1 MIKDSPYHYGLL
13 SRALHWTIAV
23 LILANLALG
32 LLFDYIQMPA
42 KISAI
47 NIHKAIG
54 VTVLVLMVLRLVWR
68 SVQGFPREPD
78 GLPKWQQVL
87 ARAVHLAF
95 YPLLIALPLAG
106 WLASSAAGYPVNFFG
121 LFTLPLLPIE
131 KDKALSHV
139 FNQAHSVLAYIT
151 IALVAIH
158 IGAAL
163 WHHFVEKQKIIRRI
177 L

>member
-1 MIKDSPYHYGLL
+1 MIKDSPYHYGLI
-13 SRALHWTIAV
+13 SRALHWTIGI

-32 LLFDYIQMPA
+32 LLFDKIPMPT
-42 KISAI
+42 KIAVI
-47 NIHKAIG
+47 NIHKATG
-54 VTVLVLMVLRLVWR
+54 VTVLVLMIARLLWR
-68 SVQGFPREPD
+68 LAEGFPREPD
-78 GLPKWQQVL
+78 GLPKWQQIL

-95 YPLLIALPLAG
+95 YPLLIALPLTG

-131 KDKALSHV
+131 KSKDISHL
-139 FNQAHSVLAYIT
+139 FNEAHSLLAYIT
-151 IALVAIH
+151 IGLLVLH

-163 WHHFVEKQKIIRRI
+163 WHHFVEKQKIIRRM